1 MLTEIIKYVTSQES
15 SIDGNIIKSFCINY
29 KGDSLEYF
37 IEIKNLN
44 GDINSYRVY
53 DINSLKNLFTHFG
66 FSLKIWRNS

>member
-44 GDINSYRVY
+44 GDIIKHR
-53 DINSLKNLFTHFG
+53 
-66 FSLKIWRNS
+66 

>member
-1 MLTEIIKYVTSQES
+1 MLIEIIKYVTSQES
-15 SIDGNIIKSFCINY
+15 SIDGNIIKSFCIKY